1 MVDYLLELGI
11 DEEDVK
17 NIMEFNKP
25 YTDYDDYKKN
35 IETLKI
41 IECDDKE
48 INNIIISNP
57 NILIRSNEDI
67 IKLIKKLRFYGF
79 SNINILFDTN
89 PFLLNKDD
97 YEIEEY
103 FNDKIKQGLSVSEII
118 DIIESEPYAMD

>member
-1 MVDYLLELGI
+1 MSDYLLELGI

-17 NIMEFNKP
+17 NIIEFNKP

-57 NILIRSNEDI
+57 NILIRSNKDI
-67 IKLIKKLRFYGF
+67 TKLIKKLRFYGF
-79 SNINILFDTN
+79 NNINILFDTN

-103 FNDKIKQGLSVSEII
+103 FNNKIKQGLSASEII
-118 DIIESEPYAMD
+118 DIIESDPYAMD

>member
-1 MVDYLLELGI
+1 MIDYLLKLGI
-11 DEEDVK
+11 DDENIK
-17 NIMEFNKP
+17 NIMEFNKL

-57 NILIRSNEDI
+57 NILIRSNDDI
-67 IKLIKKLRFYGF
+67 INLIKKLRLYGF
-79 SNINILFDTN
+79 ININILFDTN

-103 FNDKIKQGLSVSEII
+103 FNDKIKQGLSVPEII
-118 DIIESEPYAMD
+118 DIIESDPYAMD